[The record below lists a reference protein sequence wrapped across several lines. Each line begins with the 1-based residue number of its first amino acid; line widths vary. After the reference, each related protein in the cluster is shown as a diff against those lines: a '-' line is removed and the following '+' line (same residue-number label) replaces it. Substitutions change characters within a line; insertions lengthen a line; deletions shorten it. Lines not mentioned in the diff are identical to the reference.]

1 MFNEGQKCII
11 EYVDGDGSQFWCKTE
26 VHSATYNEGAVVVHI
41 TSVDGSEARVWF
53 PNMDGAW
60 NLGVDGHVTMGARYR
75 IWSKDNEQ
83 ARAGLKASKLF
94 ARLCEALGEFER
106 AAHREGV
113 TIDPL
118 AAKHTCELKA
128 RIRKVEAMAEALEAE
143 LDDVL
148 SYLTY
153 PARTNDSKMTR
164 RQVAQYLVGKRVQ
177 FDRSGWTCTVEDV
190 ARLSGLSPARVRTFE
205 RWATGDAECAGCP
218 CVTKDDF
225 MRAYAEQ
232 VGGVEML
239 DRIAR

>member
-1 MFNEGQKCII
+1 MFKEGQKCIV
-11 EYVDGDGSQFWCKTE
+11 ELVADGGSQVWFKTRVDRIE
-26 VHSATYNEGAVVVHI
+26 RGLAVIEGWQREGAV
-41 TSVDGSEARVWF
+41 TLWF

-60 NLGVDGHVTMGARYR
+60 DVETSSLSDRFR
-75 IWSKDNEQ
+75 IWSKDNEH

-94 ARLCEALGEFER
+94 ARLCEALGPFES
-106 AAHREGV
+106 AAHREGA

-118 AAKHTCELKA
+118 AAKHAYELKA
-128 RIRKVEAMAEALEAE
+128 RIRKVEVMAEALNAE
-143 LDDVL
+143 LEDVL

-153 PARTNDSKMTR
+153 PAKTNDSKMTR

-177 FDRSGWTCTVEDV
+177 FDRAGWTCTVEDI
-190 ARLSGLSPARVRTFE
+190 ARLSGLSPAHVRTFE
-205 RWATGDAECAGCP
+205 RWATDDAECAGCP

>member
-11 EYVDGDGSQFWCKTE
+11 EHVDKDGSQVWFKKK
-26 VHSATYNEGAVVVHI
+26 VHSITYSEGAVVVHF
-41 TSVDGSEARVWF
+41 TRVDGSEARVWF

-60 NLGVDGHVTMGARYR
+60 NVGADPEDGMGDRYR

-94 ARLCEALGEFER
+94 ARLCDALGDFES
-106 AAHREGV
+106 AVHREGA

-118 AAKHTCELKA
+118 AAKHAYELKA
-128 RIRKVEAMAEALEAE
+128 RIRKVEVMAEALNAE
-143 LDDVL
+143 LEDVL

-153 PARTNDSKMTR
+153 PAKTNDSKMTR

-177 FDRSGWTCTVEDV
+177 FDRAGWTCTVEDI
-190 ARLSGLSPARVRTFE
+190 ARLSGLPLRDVERFE
-205 RWATGDAECAGCP
+205 AWATFPAVDACS
-218 CVTKDDF
+218 CVTSDVF

>member
-1 MFNEGQKCII
+1 MFSEGQKCII
-11 EYVDGDGSQFWCKTE
+11 ELVADGGSQVWNKARVDRIE
-26 VHSATYNEGAVVVHI
+26 RGLAVLDI
-41 TSVDGSEARVWF
+41 ADDLCDMTVWF

-60 NLGVDGHVTMGARYR
+60 DVDGLRPQGRYR

-83 ARAGLKASKLF
+83 ARAGLAASKLF
-94 ARLCEALGEFER
+94 ARLCEALGPFES
-106 AAHREGV
+106 AVHREGA
-113 TIDPL
+113 TIDAL
-118 AAKHTCELKA
+118 AAKHADELKA
-128 RIRKVEAMAEALEAE
+128 RIRKVEVMAEALNAE

-153 PARTNDSKMTR
+153 PAKTNDSKMTR

-177 FDRSGWTCTVEDV
+177 YDRAGWGCTVEDV
-190 ARLSGLSPARVRTFE
+190 ARLSGLSHAHVRTFE
-205 RWATGDAECAGCP
+205 RWAMEDAECAGCP

-225 MRAYAEQ
+225 MRRYAEQ